1 MATPTYDLITS
12 HTVSS
17 TAGIAFDNISQDY
30 RDLIIV
36 VTGKGAFG
44 GLGCQ
49 ARVNNDS
56 ASNYFYVLV
65 EANGTQ
71 IYSGNGSSTRF
82 LFSSSGAFDTGAN
95 GIWILQFMDYSA
107 TDKHKTVLT
116 RTNGDVT
123 SGRGLDMGAH
133 MWANT
138 SAITKVDFYAGNFA
152 TGTTIYLYGV
162 AS

>member
-36 VTGKGAFG
+36 VTGKGASG

-49 ARVNNDS
+49 VRVNDDS
-56 ASNYFYVLV
+56 ATNYYYVIA
-65 EANGTQ
+65 EAGPTS
-71 IYSGNGSSTRF
+71 YTSVNGSSTRF
-82 LFSSSGAFDTGAN
+82 LLSSKGAFDTGAN
-95 GIWILQFMDYSA
+95 GLWILQFMDYSA

-123 SGRGLDMGAH
+123 SSRGLDMGAH
-133 MWANT
+133 RWANT
-138 SAITKVDFYAGNFA
+138 SAITKVDFYFGNFA
-152 TGTTIYLYGV
+152 TGSTIYLYGV